1 MSKLTTIF
9 EIIILITY
17 SITLINSF
25 IFPNEELE
33 KIYSEQNKNFISR
46 AYNLTSIS
54 QLNSF
59 LNQKKN
65 IFLYFHSKFCSGCN
79 ELLTAFNKASSYE
92 LVYNS
97 TNIIL
102 VDCSLYQEICFNFN
116 LSTLPSLT
124 IYYMHPEYQIYSL
137 INYTFFSYE
146 FNDVIKLIQK
156 VSNSGNFDKYKGIIK
171 LKSQKEINKFS
182 NTFGDVSFLLILDK
196 NNKIFNK
203 NLLKCY
209 NNDIALSPEYIT
221 KFYFGY
227 TYTSYMPKSK
237 KKEMENYKFPLIY
250 MTGINYNDFNLYSE
264 IDTCED
270 IKKFMNLNEF
280 PIFKNFDSKYLFK
293 LLRLKKTIFIFNID
307 KKKLSS
313 LPRLIASIQKILI
326 QRRDLIFGYL
336 DIYEDKSML
345 SFYKINEEILDST
358 IIIYDFKKGKY
369 HLGAFTDNESL
380 EKLIYDY
387 DNNNLIWT
395 TGYFLEDFLNNKL
408 GLNINRNYLISF
420 FMILFSIIIIFG
432 CIWCFQ
438 TFEKI
443 DRKLR

>member
-137 INYTFFSYE
+137 INYTF
-146 FNDVIKLIQK
+146 
-156 VSNSGNFDKYKGIIK
+156 
-171 LKSQKEINKFS
+171 
-182 NTFGDVSFLLILDK
+182 
-196 NNKIFNK
+196 
-203 NLLKCY
+203 
-209 NNDIALSPEYIT
+209 
-221 KFYFGY
+221 
-227 TYTSYMPKSK
+227 
-237 KKEMENYKFPLIY
+237 
-250 MTGINYNDFNLYSE
+250 
-264 IDTCED
+264 
-270 IKKFMNLNEF
+270 
-280 PIFKNFDSKYLFK
+280 
-293 LLRLKKTIFIFNID
+293 
-307 KKKLSS
+307 
-313 LPRLIASIQKILI
+313 
-326 QRRDLIFGYL
+326 
-336 DIYEDKSML
+336 
-345 SFYKINEEILDST
+345 
-358 IIIYDFKKGKY
+358 
-369 HLGAFTDNESL
+369 H
-380 EKLIYDY
+380 
-387 DNNNLIWT
+387 
-395 TGYFLEDFLNNKL
+395 
-408 GLNINRNYLISF
+408 
-420 FMILFSIIIIFG
+420 
-432 CIWCFQ
+432 
-438 TFEKI
+438 
-443 DRKLR
+443 